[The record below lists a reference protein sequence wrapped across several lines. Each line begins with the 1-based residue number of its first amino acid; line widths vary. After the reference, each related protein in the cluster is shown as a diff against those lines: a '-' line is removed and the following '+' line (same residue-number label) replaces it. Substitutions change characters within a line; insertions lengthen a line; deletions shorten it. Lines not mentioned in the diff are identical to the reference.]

1 MSAVTAETI
10 LVSRSSRSH
19 RSWRFSTKILL
30 PVGAVVVLAITF
42 TITGLFWAAH
52 ESNAVSVERQIR
64 TVRHAIV
71 SSVNN
76 LVKEQQT
83 IAIWDQAVQELSSPT
98 TNWQWVHDEIG
109 TWLYRLFG
117 HDEIYILSL
126 GDEPI
131 YAMAEGVRVPITRF
145 EEAGASL
152 RHIIDSVRGRQVHET
167 EKDHELSTGVADDRV
182 EAHAHFLDLNGR
194 PVVASAM
201 KFKPSTAAV
210 VQTPG
215 LEFLIVS
222 IRYLDGRF
230 LRDLSEENL
239 IDSPRFSRIDTAS
252 GNEQSVPLHAED
264 GSILCYFVW
273 LPELPG
279 TKILNVLLPVAMAVL
294 AMVIAAMI
302 LLTRRLRRAT
312 LELQASE
319 AHAQHLA
326 AHDVLTGLP
335 NCGLFGERI
344 DQALVRVRRGEK
356 LAVLLLDLDRFKH
369 INDTLGHQAGDALIR
384 ELARRLSRLIRSGDA
399 IARVGGDEFAI
410 LMADARCRQDVET
423 FCAGVLAAVIPP
435 FDLLGNQMF
444 VGVSI
449 GVSLAPEMGMDRVE
463 LIRKAD
469 IALYNAKSQG
479 RNRYCIFGPTMDE
492 TIKLRSMIEDDLR
505 RALVSKDQLMVHFQP
520 LVSGVEETVVGL
532 EALVRWEHPTR
543 GLVPPS
549 QFIPIAEDAGMIM
562 ELGEWVFREAC
573 TASRRWPDL
582 SVAVNLSPIQV
593 RSRGFAERCIEIAR
607 ESQVDPSKLELEIT
621 EGILLKDDS
630 VVCETLSALRE
641 YGFRIALDDL
651 GTGYSSL
658 SYLRQFDVDKIK
670 IDRSFVQSLG
680 NTDNQEAL
688 AIIEAL
694 VSLGRAM
701 GLTVAVEG
709 VETKDQERLL
719 FAVGC
724 REMQGYL
731 FSPALSQ
738 EQITAMLSSR
748 GR

>member
-1 MSAVTAETI
+1 MAVIAVETRQAGRI
-10 LVSRSSRSH
+10 SRARQN
-19 RSWRFSTKILL
+19 WRFSTKILL

-42 TITGLFWAAH
+42 TVTALFWAAH
-52 ESNAVSVERQIR
+52 ESNSVSAERQIR
-64 TVRHAIV
+64 MVRHAIG
-71 SSVNN
+71 SSVSN

-83 IAIWDQAVQELSSPT
+83 IAIWDQAVQELNSPT
-98 TNWQWVHDEIG
+98 TNWQWVDDEIG

-117 HDEIYILSL
+117 HDEVYILTPH
-126 GDEPI
+126 DEPV
-131 YAMAEGVRVPITRF
+131 YAMAEGIRAPATKF
-145 EEAGASL
+145 EEARASL
-152 RHIIDSVRGRQVHET
+152 HHIIDSVRGRQAHEIEEGLET
-167 EKDHELSTGVADDRV
+167 LGGVADERV

-201 KFKPSTAAV
+201 KFKPSTAVV
-210 VQTPG
+210 VQQSG

-230 LRDLSEENL
+230 LKELSEENL
-239 IDSPRFSRIDTAS
+239 IEAPRFSRTDTAS

-273 LPELPG
+273 SPELPG
-279 TKILNVLLPVAMAVL
+279 TRILRILLPAAVIVL
-294 AMVIAAMI
+294 VMVVAAML

-335 NCGLFGERI
+335 NRALFEERME
-344 DQALVRVRRGEK
+344 QALVRVRRGEK

-369 INDTLGHQAGDALIR
+369 VNDTFGHQAGDALIR
-384 ELARRLSRLIRSGDA
+384 EFARRLSGLISGSDT

-410 LMADARCRQDVET
+410 LKAEARCRKDIEA
-423 FCAGVLAAVIPP
+423 FCANILTAVSPP
-435 FDLLGNQMF
+435 FDLLGHQMF
-444 VGVSI
+444 VGLSI
-449 GVSLAPEMGMDRVE
+449 GVSLAPEMSMDRTE
-463 LIRKAD
+463 LIRRAD
-469 IALYNAKSQG
+469 IALYHAKSQG
-479 RNRYCIFGPTMDE
+479 RNRYCIFGPIMDE

-505 RALVSKDQLMVHFQP
+505 RALLSKDQLMVYFQP
-520 LVSGVEETVVGL
+520 LISGVDERVVGL

-543 GLVPPS
+543 GLIPPS
-549 QFIPIAEDAGMIM
+549 QFIPIAEDEGLIL

-573 TASRRWPDL
+573 AASRRWSDL
-582 SVAVNLSPIQV
+582 SIAINLSPVQI

-607 ESQVDPSKLELEIT
+607 ECQVNPTKLELEIT
-621 EGILLKDDS
+621 EGILLKDDN
-630 VVCETLSALRE
+630 VVCDTLNALRE
-641 YGFRIALDDL
+641 FGFRIALDDF

-658 SYLRQFDVDKIK
+658 SYLKQFAVDKIK
-670 IDRSFVQSLG
+670 IDRSFVQSLAG
-680 NTDNQEAL
+680 TDYQEAL

-701 GLTVAVEG
+701 GLAVSVEG
-709 VETKDQERLL
+709 VETKEQERLL
-719 FAVGC
+719 FAAGC

-738 EQITAMLSSR
+738 EQIAVMLSSR